1 MLPFISSAFLSIAVA
16 DCNKKSL
23 SSMVFHDATTLR
35 VRGRAFNATGPE
47 ATAYPFE
54 RLPAS
59 SKGVVRDAVYGLS
72 EQPAGLFVQFESD
85 ASCIFVN
92 YTLVSASTSMWHF
105 ASTGEAGMDLYAWDD
120 GNATWRWTGT
130 AAPSYPVTTKKVAA
144 AACSSADKCKLRSY
158 RLHLPTYARVR
169 DVQIGIN
176 REANV
181 LRSDSTHIDAS
192 AKPIVWYGTSI
203 LQGAV
208 ASRPGQ
214 INTHIVSR
222 ALSREIYNFG
232 FSGNGL
238 MELSVAR
245 YLAPIP
251 ASLIIID
258 CNPNMV
264 ASLITNRTKPLV
276 AYLRTHGHATTPIVL
291 SEGTPY
297 GADWTYTAA
306 AASGNAPKNVALKAE
321 YDALIAAGDTHLY
334 YAKSVDIFADD
345 LGLAKVSGVWVDP
358 TVGGTHPTDLGM
370 RKQAAFWATKI
381 PAVLLE
387 DQEKKEVVTTEASSS
402 RAPPPTPVELAAEAV
417 VSARHASSSAPP
429 MTAEQQRAADV
440 EANAADVVFAMRAA
454 VAGAEPVDAKS
465 WVLGRPFPGAAR
477 NHSYDRLPM
486 KYSATLRPD
495 VFALGRMSTGSYLRF
510 TTNGSV
516 QLSWTL
522 RPACAEKWF
531 AGCHLYHMP
540 DSGTNAFDTYIW
552 DPRGEDG
559 GVWRHSPNSALHYAE
574 SGTTTI
580 YIPDVLKK
588 SGTSFTFLVYLPL
601 RNAPETI
608 TLLSADAGAAL
619 CGGPKANC
627 ANDLAPDFMQPPIVW
642 YGTSIQQGGV
652 AARAGNTYDAVISR
666 ALKREVWNLGFANN
680 GVLDMSVATMIG
692 DIDAASVIVLDC
704 LPNMNAAEVTNRTVQ
719 FVEMIRAQP
728 QHATT
733 PIILAEGTPTPNEW
747 LNSSSTGV
755 WKNAK
760 NAALFAEYTKLV
772 AKGVAG
778 LHYVDANELFIYGGS
793 RSLTPGVEGKDVNP
807 TVCGIHSSDLGQ
819 YEIASFYVGML
830 PAILASSH

>member
-1 MLPFISSAFLSIAVA
+1 MLTFISSAFLSIAVA

-23 SSMVFHDATTLR
+23 SSMVFHDATNLR

-59 SKGVVRDAVYGLS
+59 SKGIVRDAVYGLS

-306 AASGNAPKNVALKAE
+306 AASGNAPKNVALKAK
-321 YDALIAAGDTHLY
+321 YHFQNLVFLLFAALASPALASPAALATPKHHRFGAFDPVFTPFYANGTLNLAAVPG
-334 YAKSVDIFADD
+334 YAKWTTDCGTDTII
-345 LGLAKVSGVWVDP
+345 LGGSTGEWP
-358 TVGGTHPTDLGM
+358 SMTS
-370 RKQAAFWATKI
+370 
-381 PAVLLE
+381 
-387 DQEKKEVVTTEASSS
+387 TE
-402 RAPPPTPVELAAEAV
+402 
-417 VSARHASSSAPP
+417 
-429 MTAEQQRAADV
+429 
-440 EANAADVVFAMRAA
+440 
-454 VAGAEPVDAKS
+454 
-465 WVLGRPFPGAAR
+465 
-477 NHSYDRLPM
+477 RL
-486 KYSATLRPD
+486 ATLRAWRTAID
-495 VFALGRMSTGSYLRF
+495 AL
-510 TTNGSV
+510 
-516 QLSWTL
+516 
-522 RPACAEKWF
+522 P
-531 AGCHLYHMP
+531 
-540 DSGTNAFDTYIW
+540 
-552 DPRGEDG
+552 PRT
-559 GVWRHSPNSALHYAE
+559 P
-574 SGTTTI
+574 
-580 YIPDVLKK
+580 P
-588 SGTSFTFLVYLPL
+588 
-601 RNAPETI
+601 
-608 TLLSADAGAAL
+608 LSA
-619 CGGPKANC
+619 K
-627 ANDLAPDFMQPPIVW
+627 
-642 YGTSIQQGGV
+642 
-652 AARAGNTYDAVISR
+652 
-666 ALKREVWNLGFANN
+666 
-680 GVLDMSVATMIG
+680 
-692 DIDAASVIVLDC
+692 
-704 LPNMNAAEVTNRTVQ
+704 
-719 FVEMIRAQP
+719 
-728 QHATT
+728 
-733 PIILAEGTPTPNEW
+733 PIILVHAGD
-747 LNSSSTGV
+747 
-755 WKNAK
+755 
-760 NAALFAEYTKLV
+760 V
-772 AKGVAG
+772 AM
-778 LHYVDANELFIYGGS
+778 E
-793 RSLTPGVEGKDVNP
+793 R
-807 TVCGIHSSDLGQ
+807 
-819 YEIASFYVGML
+819 ASCVRTA
-830 PAILASSH
+830 P